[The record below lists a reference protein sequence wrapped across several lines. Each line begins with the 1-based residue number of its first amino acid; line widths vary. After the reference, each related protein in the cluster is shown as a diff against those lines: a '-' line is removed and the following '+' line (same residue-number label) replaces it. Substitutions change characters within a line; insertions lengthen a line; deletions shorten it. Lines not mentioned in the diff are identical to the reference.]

1 MGSRDASYGISND
14 FDNPNKRRSY
24 WLLNPPLTFSF
35 CLKPI
40 VTREILGILLH
51 ICYLWSRCWYS
62 RCFGND
68 PERKKIFRQIDISKS
83 VMFTVTYAEILLK
96 NYVLKLPQLLLKLQF
111 CKHKL
116 IFTNFLTHS
125 TQINNDTS
133 LAGSSTSSL
142 VRE

>member
-1 MGSRDASYGISND
+1 MWKLIDYESAIDLKLISITSRISPRITEKLLLHWNSWAWTCFTTYYGRCYLASYGISND

-51 ICYLWSRCWYS
+51 IGYLWSRCWYS

-83 VMFTVTYAEILLK
+83 VMFTVT
-96 NYVLKLPQLLLKLQF
+96 
-111 CKHKL
+111 
-116 IFTNFLTHS
+116 
-125 TQINNDTS
+125 
-133 LAGSSTSSL
+133 
-142 VRE
+142 